1 MKKSILTAL
10 LLLVSVCAYA
20 EIRIGALLALSGPI
34 SNLGKP
40 GQEIIDG
47 VVEEANKKNLLGD
60 KIRVIS
66 YDTQSLPDRAQTY
79 AKKLI
84 AKDKVD
90 VIVGP
95 NGTGEALSVIGEAM
109 SSKTPIMAF
118 AGGTSVV
125 EPLKPYIFKSP
136 QKTSTA
142 IEKAFNYLKKKG
154 LTKIAV
160 AADATGFGQDGLDQI
175 NKYSTG
181 LTITAIEKFNAT
193 DNDMSTQ
200 MAKLLSTKP
209 QAVVIWTV
217 GRAGAIA
224 AKNLR
229 ALDKNILMVQ
239 SHGIADNS
247 YLKLAGDAAENT
259 VMPSVKLT
267 VASSLPANDP
277 QKKVIDAFVAKYGKL
292 IDETSVHASYAYD
305 GINLVLSALKKAKAE
320 KITLQQ
326 ALEKTTKFVGV
337 TGVYNM
343 SKNDHCGLD
352 LSSMVMVRVK
362 NGQFVLEE
370 M

>member
-1 MKKSILTAL
+1 MKKTVITVLM
-10 LLLVSVCAYA
+10 LLVSVCAYA
-20 EIRIGALLALSGPI
+20 EIKIGALLALSGPI

-47 VVEEANKKNLLGD
+47 VIAEANKTNMLGE
-60 KIRVIS
+60 KITVIS
-66 YDTQSLPDRAQTY
+66 YDTQSMPDRAQTY

-84 AKDKVD
+84 AKDRVN

-109 SSKTPIMAF
+109 SSKTPMVAF

-125 EPLKPYIFKSP
+125 VPVRPFVFKSP
-136 QKTSTA
+136 QTTTTA
-142 IEKAFNYLKKKG
+142 IEKAFNYLRKKG
-154 LTKIAV
+154 ITKIAV

-175 NKYSTG
+175 NKFSKG
-181 LTITAIEKFNAT
+181 FTITGIEKFNAT
-193 DNDMSTQ
+193 DNDVTTQ
-200 MAKLLSTKP
+200 MSKLLTAKP

-224 AKNLR
+224 AKSLR
-229 ALDKNILMVQ
+229 ALDPNILMVQ

-247 YLKLAGDAAENT
+247 YLKLAGAAAENT
-259 VMPSVKLT
+259 IMPSVKLT
-267 VASSLPANDP
+267 VASSIPANDP
-277 QKKVIDAFVAKYGKL
+277 QKKTIDLFVKKYGKL

-305 GINLVLSALKKAKAE
+305 GINLVLAALKKSKAE
-320 KITLQQ
+320 KIPLQQ
-326 ALEKTTKFVGV
+326 AMEKITNFVGV

-343 SKNDHCGLD
+343 SKSDHCGLD
-352 LSSMVMVRVK
+352 LSSMVIVRVK
-362 NGQFVLEE
+362 DGKFVLEE